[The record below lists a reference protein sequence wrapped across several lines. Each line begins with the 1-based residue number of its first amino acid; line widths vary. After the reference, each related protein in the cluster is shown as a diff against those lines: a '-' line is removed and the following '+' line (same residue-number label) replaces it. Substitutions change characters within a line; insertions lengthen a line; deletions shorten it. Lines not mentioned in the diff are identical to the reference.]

1 MATMAGG
8 CGGCGMGGWVGGWMW
23 WPTVLRIIGLRKKET
38 EERGKIIK
46 KQYLNEMVKKIEVL
60 TCCIVKWCVICYKI
74 GF

>member
-1 MATMAGG
+1 MVVV
-8 CGGCGMGGWVGGWMW
+8 WVGGWMW

-60 TCCIVKWCVICYKI
+60 ICCIVKWCVICYKI